1 VASAE
6 AGNMEFFHNT
16 PTGVIRGDEVKIEVM
31 LSGMT
36 NEIYDLHLFYREIG
50 EADYSSVLM
59 KREGFL
65 YQTAIKTAGFTTGQM
80 QYYIAYEG
88 ALGEIGTFP
97 EVMAELNPIIME
109 VAPARVLQEDGP
121 VEVVILSPLEGET
134 LQDDDIV
141 VAVYVFSEEEQI
153 DYSNTKLVID
163 GVNIR
168 TNVDFS
174 DGVVTY
180 TPPLGQDFHEG
191 NHNIEVQIFNIEGR
205 ALGQKSW
212 SFRSIKGVSKRPKS
226 FFRGSAFI
234 ENRYQSIGPSGEG
247 FDPVDNFFRTGG
259 EVTGKSNE
267 WDYRARLVFSSE
279 EDQSL
284 QPVNRYTGE
293 VRYNF
298 SLDNNIFLIGGDFNP
313 YYNLLVLQD
322 KRIRGLHAGLNLGF
336 FTFDYILGQLRR
348 GINGRAD
355 SISTSSGI
363 SDLITVG
370 GTYEQNMWS
379 IRPGFKFGDTAW
391 WTLNLINAKE
401 DPKSIEI
408 GSNVRESVSMGT
420 DLNLN
425 FDQKR
430 IILDASF
437 NASINNTNAGN
448 PVITWDTIAANSE
461 DLANNSE
468 AEQLWNFLEST
479 GWLTMTSGINP
490 LPSYAM
496 QFDATFRYFYNNLR
510 IRYYKMDR
518 DFANPGNPYLLK
530 DVSGFQISDNIRL
543 FENQVYLT
551 IFYKNYTT
559 DRSRNEQATDNIEL
573 GATLSYFPYQSLPSL
588 NLTYANMDRSN
599 GVSTTDTDLFRV
611 SNQTQRL
618 SFNTS
623 YNFDVSGTRN
633 AVTLNY
639 TTYGRDEDIH
649 TTAQSDF
656 SLYALGL
663 RTNFSIPLITRLN
676 YSSSENDIGTGT
688 SLTQSNLK
696 VNTFLIGVDYVM
708 GGVMPGDVF
717 KPFAN
722 FRLQNVKTHR
732 IERFI
737 QPETVSDIETD
748 RNNITIG
755 LAYQSPTMGILSVR
769 WDFITYSNSFS
780 NPNLQI
786 PEFNDT
792 VLNARYTYN
801 F

>member
-121 VEVVILSPLEGET
+121 VEVVIISPLEGET